1 MSYAPSYSPYLGTL
15 DTMRHLKKDVVEV
28 RKGSECG
35 VTLVNFADLREGDV
49 IQMYEKLEKPG
60 VL

>member
-1 MSYAPSYSPYLGTL
+1 
-15 DTMRHLKKDVVEV
+15 MRHLKKDVVEV

-35 VTLVNFADLREGDV
+35 VTIANFADLQEGDV
-49 IQMYEKLEKPG
+49 IQMYQKLEKPG